1 MNQTYSIWIDA
12 NSGTWGDARNIRFTT
27 VTDEEL
33 DTLDQMSD
41 NEIIELAKDL
51 TT

>member
-1 MNQTYSIWIDA
+1 MNQTYSIWIDT
-12 NSGTWGDARNIRFTT
+12 NSGTWGDARNIKFAT
-27 VTDEEL
+27 VSSETL